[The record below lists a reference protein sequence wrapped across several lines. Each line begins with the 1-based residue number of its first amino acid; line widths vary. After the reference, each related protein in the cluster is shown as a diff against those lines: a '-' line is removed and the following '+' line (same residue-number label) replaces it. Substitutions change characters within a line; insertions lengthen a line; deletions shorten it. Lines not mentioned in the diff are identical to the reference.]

1 MQVLNFDR
9 VGKFSCVFSIL
20 SYPLLSL
27 NDVFTLFLSR
37 RPMQRLLTVATRA
50 SAWGTNRT
58 RRAISAPAH
67 SLASSARRVD
77 VRLHR
82 GRHHRR
88 LRRLHQHP
96 RPPHLDDLRP
106 RQQDQEILSGEDPR
120 RGHQPERL
128 SGSKVKT
135 VYKITWSK
143 MKLAI

>member
-1 MQVLNFDR
+1 MTFSHYSFPADRCKDCLLSQRGHLPEGQAGLNVLLVRRQVLR
-9 VGKFSCVFSIL
+9 GE
-20 SYPLLSL
+20 
-27 NDVFTLFLSR
+27 
-37 RPMQRLLTVATRA
+37 
-50 SAWGTNRT
+50 
-58 RRAISAPAH
+58 
-67 SLASSARRVD
+67 VD

-135 VYKITWSK
+135 VYKIT
-143 MKLAI
+143 